1 MTHNEYPPPPH
12 YPLINTQLMTAKEL
26 RETLEDLWEWVHEAE
41 MAPEDMAPPDEL
53 IFEAPKNELNR
64 LKEILTKIMPN
75 SLNLSL
81 PLTIDINIAK
91 SWGELK

>member
-1 MTHNEYPPPPH
+1 MIDAASERMA
-12 YPLINTQLMTAKEL
+12 INMPIQGSSADIIKIAMIKIDEEIKSLNLKSKMIIQ
-26 RETLEDLWEWVHEAE
+26 VH
-41 MAPEDMAPPDEL
+41 DEL

-75 SLNLSL
+75 SLNLSV